1 MGENQRKM
9 ANVDVAKLSKD
20 DKDELVCTYAA
31 LLLHDAELGIT
42 ADKLNKIIKASGTEV
57 EPYWPGLF
65 AKALEGQD
73 IAALLTNVGSG
84 PAAGPAAS
92 GAADAGAAPAE
103 EKKKEE
109 EPEEEVDM
117 GNMFGDDDD
126 Y

>member
-1 MGENQRKM
+1 MGNQRKM

-42 ADKLNKIIKASGTEV
+42 ADKLNKIIKASGNEV

-84 PAAGPAAS
+84 PAAG
-92 GAADAGAAPAE
+92 ADAGAAPAE

-117 GNMFGDDDD
+117 GNMFGDD
-126 Y
+126 